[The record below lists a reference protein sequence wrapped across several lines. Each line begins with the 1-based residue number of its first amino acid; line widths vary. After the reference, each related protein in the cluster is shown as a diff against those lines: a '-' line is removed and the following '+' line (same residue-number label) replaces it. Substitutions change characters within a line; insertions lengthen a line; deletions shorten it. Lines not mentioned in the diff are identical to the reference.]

1 MGEAT
6 SLVGLRQEIPDTAGV
21 DLAQLVDVLR
31 LDGRREFLVRNL
43 RQVIVELRS
52 GEVVEDFFPVR
63 LLAAV
68 VTQVRRHLPAQ
79 EAHTRG
85 LADSVRTEQANDLPL
100 LRDRGAGETKRGLSL
115 LMYGVVF

>member
-68 VTQVRRHLPAQ
+68 GSPGRRPLPAQ
-79 EAHTRG
+79 EAPTPG
-85 LADSVRTEQANDLPL
+85 PAGSLPTEQANKPPL
-100 LRDRGAGETKRGLSL
+100 LPA
-115 LMYGVVF
+115 